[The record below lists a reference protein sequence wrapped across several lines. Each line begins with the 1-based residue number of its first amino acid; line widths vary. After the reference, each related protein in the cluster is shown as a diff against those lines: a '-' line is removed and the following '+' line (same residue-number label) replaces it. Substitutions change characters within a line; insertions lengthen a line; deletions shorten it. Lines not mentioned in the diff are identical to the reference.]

1 MMVNLSASTSTM
13 LEEHM
18 SIDICDLQRKLCS
31 SQISP
36 YASALSG
43 IIEQFSNALSST
55 NPLSKILSIYDN
67 YRDLHSNI
75 SVHEVLD
82 SLRQAFTLYAD
93 GGLHLLY
100 IRQENEAWFPKIILT
115 SELILNDIHMLDD
128 SITIYRGCDQSEL
141 LSNKYGQAWS
151 TSIQAANLFAYTHY
165 ASQSWFNP
173 SNRIVLTAFIERKD
187 IFFSDQN
194 VEYEVVVDTSKL
206 KNVKLV

>member
-1 MMVNLSASTSTM
+1 MVKLSSSTSTM

-31 SQISP
+31 LQISP
-36 YASALSG
+36 YANTLSG
-43 IIEQFSNALSST
+43 IIEQFSNALTST

-67 YRDLHSNI
+67 YTDLHSNT

-100 IRQENEAWFPKIILT
+100 TRQENEVWFPKIVIT
-115 SELILNDIHMLDD
+115 SELTPNDIHMLDD
-128 SITIYRGCDQSEL
+128 SITIYRGCDKSEL
-141 LSNKYGQAWS
+141 LNNKYGQAWS

-165 ASQSWFNP
+165 ASQAWFNL

-187 IFFSDQN
+187 IFFSDQK

-206 KNVKLV
+206 KSVKLV